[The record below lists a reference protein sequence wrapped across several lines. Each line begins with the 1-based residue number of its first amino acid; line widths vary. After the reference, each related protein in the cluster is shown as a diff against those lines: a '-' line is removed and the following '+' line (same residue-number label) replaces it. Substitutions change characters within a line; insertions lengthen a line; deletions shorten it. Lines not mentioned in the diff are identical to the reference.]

1 MFSIK
6 KAQTWKNMPWY
17 NIFLR
22 FSYDHPHLKISPTH
36 GKTRFTNKS
45 LVLRL
50 TDQHILSWQFPTR
63 RFADRIFGKHRKI
76 YSKNKANIFVRFIWI
91 LLHVYGKF
99 MEKICLK
106 APQHYS
112 VSCWINNFSISL
124 WERPKPPHFMLSGLS
139 DVSLNPETTCFLSL
153 ETPGHIK

>member
-63 RFADRIFGKHRKI
+63 RFADRILENIGRYTAKIRQTYLCDLFG
-76 YSKNKANIFVRFIWI
+76 F
-91 LLHVYGKF
+91 LHVYGKF

-112 VSCWINNFSISL
+112 VSFWTSNFSISL

>member
-1 MFSIK
+1 MEKPGSL
-6 KAQTWKNMPWY
+6 QEPG
-17 NIFLR
+17 
-22 FSYDHPHLKISPTH
+22 LKTYRPTYFVLTISNQ
-36 GKTRFTNKS
+36 KICRS
-45 LVLRL
+45 
-50 TDQHILSWQFPTR
+50 D
-63 RFADRIFGKHRKI
+63 FGKHRKI
-76 YSKNKANIFVRFIWI
+76 YSQNKAHIFVRFIWI

-112 VSCWINNFSISL
+112 VSFWTSNFSISL